1 MWGGGG
7 DAKLSMPLFWA
18 SKTQEFLFLSL
29 QHPNNRLE
37 NIAVFF
43 YLTFFHLLA
52 KKYSYEEKILEGH
65 LPPPPPLHPQVTP
78 MTLDVL

>member
-1 MWGGGG
+1 VGGG

-43 YLTFFHLLA
+43 LFDLLSLT
-52 KKYSYEEKILEGH
+52 SQKIFL
-65 LPPPPPLHPQVTP
+65 
-78 MTLDVL
+78 